1 MTTTDTAA
9 PTEPRPPR
17 ADTTAL
23 DVDGVSKRYED
34 RQALDGVSLRIERGE
49 FFGLLGP
56 NGAGKT
62 TLVEIM
68 EGLRRPDSGTVSV
81 LGTAPWPRNV
91 ALLPR
96 LGVQTQSSA
105 FFVRQTAAEHLAT
118 VAALYAADRAAVAR
132 TLDAV
137 GLTEQRG
144 TRVENLS
151 GGQRQR
157 LAIASALVHDPE
169 LIFLDEPTAA
179 LDPQARRDLWD
190 VLRGLKAA
198 GRTIVYTTHHLDEA
212 EALCDRVAILVAG
225 RIAALDS
232 PRGLVAGAGAPTSVL
247 LPPERMTIEQA
258 QTVPGVD
265 RVTLQ
270 GGHLVLETG
279 ASGRVLSALDAR
291 GGLDGVQTRTATL
304 EDVYLRLTSQARAGH
319 PHTDSTDSTEHQA

>member
-1 MTTTDTAA
+1 MTKTETVPPDSGHDPAA
-9 PTEPRPPR
+9 PTAIR
-17 ADTTAL
+17 AEGLTKRYGDRLAL
-23 DVDGVSKRYED
+23 D
-34 RQALDGVSLRIERGE
+34 AVSLTIARGE

-68 EGLRRPDSGTVSV
+68 EGLRQADAGTVSV
-81 LGTAPWPRNV
+81 LGTAPWPRDV
-91 ALLPR
+91 RLLPR
-96 LGVQTQSSA
+96 LGAQTQSSA
-105 FFVRQTAAEHLAT
+105 FFVRQTAFEHLAT
-118 VAALYAADRAAVAR
+118 VAALFRADRAAVER
-132 TLDAV
+132 TLAAV
-137 GLTEQRG
+137 GLTEQGG

-157 LAIASALVHDPE
+157 LAIASALVHEPE

-179 LDPQARRDLWD
+179 LDPQARRDLWE

-232 PRGLVAGAGAPTSVL
+232 PRGLVAAAGAPTSLL
-247 LPPERMTIEQA
+247 LPPERMTPVEAAAI
-258 QTVPGVD
+258 PGVD
-265 RVTLQ
+265 RAEVR
-270 GGHLVLETG
+270 GGSLVLETRV
-279 ASGRVLSALDAR
+279 SGKVLSALDAR

-304 EDVYLRLTSQARAGH
+304 EDVYLQLTTTGRDGH
-319 PHTDSTDSTEHQA
+319 AQNSEHQA

>member
-1 MTTTDTAA
+1 MTETETVPADPGNRAA
-9 PTEPRPPR
+9 DAAIHVEE
-17 ADTTAL
+17 
-23 DVDGVSKRYED
+23 VSKRYGT
-34 RQALDGVSLRIERGE
+34 RQALDGVSLQVGRGE

-68 EGLRRPDSGTVSV
+68 EGLRQTDSGTVSV

-105 FFVRQTAAEHLAT
+105 FFVRQKAHEHLAT
-118 VAALYAADRAAVAR
+118 VAALYGADRGAVDR
-132 TLDAV
+132 TLQTVALVD
-137 GLTEQRG
+137 QRD

-157 LAIASALVHDPE
+157 LAIASALVHEPE

-190 VLRGLKAA
+190 VLHGLKEA

-212 EALCDRVAILVAG
+212 EALCDRVAILVEG

-232 PRGLVAGAGAPTSVL
+232 PRGLVGAAGAATSLL
-247 LPPERMTIEQA
+247 LPPERMTVAEAEAI
-258 QTVPGVD
+258 PGVD
-265 RVTLQ
+265 RAVLR
-270 GGHLVLETG
+270 GGSLVLETQV
-279 ASGRVLSALDAR
+279 SGKVLSALDAL

-304 EDVYLRLTSQARAGH
+304 EDVYLRLTSDAGH
-319 PHTDSTDSTEHQA
+319 RTTQNTENTENQA